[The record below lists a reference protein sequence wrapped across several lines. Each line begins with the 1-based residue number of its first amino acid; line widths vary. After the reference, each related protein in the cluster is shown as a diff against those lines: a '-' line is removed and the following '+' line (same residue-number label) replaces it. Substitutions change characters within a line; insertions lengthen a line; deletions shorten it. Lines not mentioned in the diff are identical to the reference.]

1 MTGFELVCRS
11 TLELSMT
18 SKERDHFKTKLWSIA
33 LSFKRFSYNCIFELA
48 NLLAKKINSLKVLL
62 GNIKIMAQRNNKSN
76 TVVSVSNTK

>member
-1 MTGFELVCRS
+1 MTRFELVCRS

-18 SKERDHFKTKLWSIA
+18 SKERDHFKTKLRSTA
-33 LSFKRFSYNCIFELA
+33 LSFKRFSYNCIFEI